1 MAAHLIVSLPGGG
14 PLLVADAPQQGVF
27 AKAAADYGT
36 YIEINTKKTHLT
48 DEQWRKVFETD
59 VKFVVDSDAHS
70 PDRIGD
76 NKLFLETAKR
86 VNFPFDRIMNIDGRI
101 PDLRFQR
108 YKKEH
113 GIGK

>member
-1 MAAHLIVSLPGGG
+1 M
-14 PLLVADAPQQGVF
+14 
-27 AKAAADYGT
+27 
-36 YIEINTKKTHLT
+36 
-48 DEQWRKVFETD
+48 
-59 VKFVVDSDAHS
+59 VDSDAHS